1 VFGANVSA
9 LVRTCTRFS
18 EVGLISGCWLARRSV
33 VSTVSTAALQRGKVS
48 RGLGEQIG
56 TLLGPERTRECL
68 SVIGLLPRMDHL
80 AMFRPAPAVVR
91 GILIVL

>member
-1 VFGANVSA
+1 MLAGSTFGC
-9 LVRTCTRFS
+9 LDS
-18 EVGLISGCWLARRSV
+18 EYCSSE
-33 VSTVSTAALQRGKVS
+33 RGKVLG
-48 RGLGEQIG
+48 GLDEQIG